1 MQNVYEVLEWDKV
14 KSRLEGYCKTE
25 IGKKRAANLTMMK
38 EEELKKEQS
47 FLSEASYCLS
57 LYGNL
62 PLDVSS
68 DLSQE
73 VRMASKG
80 YTLSIQTLERVAT
93 DVATANE
100 VKSFLGKGE
109 DIPLLKEYASKI
121 PDLLFLEKDI
131 HKVIAPDLSIYDNAS
146 PTLKHI
152 RIAIARLEKDMVSK
166 LGYVLEQNKVYL
178 SDTTLTMKNGHYVL
192 PVSNSYKSKVKGIV
206 QDISSSGN
214 TTFIE
219 PELLV
224 SLNNKMVELQNSEK
238 EEIGRLLGEL
248 SKEVGGAG
256 ESLIESNAS
265 LGYLD
270 FLQAKATLGAKMKGH
285 IATFSDDG
293 SIDLRAFRH
302 PLLDSEKVVPNDFA
316 ISPKRRVIIISGPN
330 AGGKTVAL
338 KSLGMAALMNQC
350 GLFVPAE
357 QGAMLPYFK
366 NIFLDIGDSQSLSD
380 NLSTFSAH
388 MSNLGQIASRVGGK
402 DLVLLDEVGTGTSP
416 KEGEAIAYGVVKFLL
431 SKHCCALISSHFEGL
446 KAYAMSEERVENA
459 CMLFDKATLSPTY
472 ILKMGLPGE
481 SYGITVARRYGV
493 NESILKEAESYK
505 NGEGDF
511 SLEESIARLSLLAK
525 ENEALK
531 AANLKKQSALELKE
545 KEIQAKEKTVSMRE
559 EKLLSSVEGEKKR
572 ILDEAEERVN
582 DIIATLQSPEVK
594 LHQAIA
600 AKKKLAELEEN
611 SLKEESFSGKVE
623 LNDYVSLPSLGIVGK
638 ITRMDGSKITITTPE
653 GMDFKTS
660 KDRVVKTAKPESK
673 KVPMKGNVLDS
684 VGSSSLSLQL
694 NLIGMHVDEAL
705 DALDRYLDKCR
716 LKGFKRVKIVHGF
729 GSGALRNAVH
739 DYLRKH
745 SSFVASFELGGEY
758 EGGGGATVVHLK

>member
-14 KSRLEGYCKTE
+14 KSRLEALCKTE
-25 IGKKRAANLTMMK
+25 IGKKRASNLTMLK

-80 YTLSIQTLERVAT
+80 YTLSIVTLERVAS
-93 DVATANE
+93 DVTTANE
-100 VKSFLGKGE
+100 VKSFLTKGE

-224 SLNNKMVELQNSEK
+224 SMNNKMVELQNNEK
-238 EEIGRLLGEL
+238 EEIARLLGEL

-256 ESLIESNAS
+256 ESLIQSNAA

-285 IATFSDDG
+285 IASFSDDG

-302 PLLDSEKVVPNDFA
+302 PLLDPEKVVPNDFS

-388 MSNLGQIASRVGGK
+388 MSNLGQIASRVGGR

-416 KEGEAIAYGVVKFLL
+416 KEGEAIAYGVVRFLL

-459 CMLFDKATLSPTY
+459 ACFSTKPLCLRLTFSIWGFPEKA
-472 ILKMGLPGE
+472 ME
-481 SYGITVARRYGV
+481 SRW
-493 NESILKEAESYK
+493 
-505 NGEGDF
+505 
-511 SLEESIARLSLLAK
+511 
-525 ENEALK
+525 
-531 AANLKKQSALELKE
+531 
-545 KEIQAKEKTVSMRE
+545 
-559 EKLLSSVEGEKKR
+559 
-572 ILDEAEERVN
+572 
-582 DIIATLQSPEVK
+582 
-594 LHQAIA
+594 
-600 AKKKLAELEEN
+600 
-611 SLKEESFSGKVE
+611 
-623 LNDYVSLPSLGIVGK
+623 
-638 ITRMDGSKITITTPE
+638 
-653 GMDFKTS
+653 
-660 KDRVVKTAKPESK
+660 
-673 KVPMKGNVLDS
+673 
-684 VGSSSLSLQL
+684 
-694 NLIGMHVDEAL
+694 L
-705 DALDRYLDKCR
+705 DAM
-716 LKGFKRVKIVHGF
+716 GW
-729 GSGALRNAVH
+729 RNP
-739 DYLRKH
+739 
-745 SSFVASFELGGEY
+745 F
-758 EGGGGATVVHLK
+758 

>member
-14 KSRLEGYCKTE
+14 KSRLGGYCKTE

-131 HKVIAPDLSIYDNAS
+131 HKVIAPDLSIYDSAS
-146 PTLKHI
+146 PALKHI

-238 EEIGRLLGEL
+238 EEIARLLGEL

-302 PLLDSEKVVPNDFA
+302 PLLDPEKVVPNDFA

-493 NESILKEAESYK
+493 DESILKEAESYK

-611 SLKEESFSGKVE
+611 SIKEESFSGKVE

>member
-14 KSRLEGYCKTE
+14 KSRLEALCKTE
-25 IGKKRAANLTMMK
+25 IGKKRASNLTMLK

-80 YTLSIQTLERVAT
+80 YTLSIVTLERVAS
-93 DVATANE
+93 DVTTANE
-100 VKSFLGKGE
+100 VKSFLAKGE

-206 QDISSSGN
+206 QDVSSSGN

-224 SLNNKMVELQNSEK
+224 SMNNKMVELQNNEK
-238 EEIGRLLGEL
+238 EEIARLLGEL

-256 ESLIESNAS
+256 ESLIQSNAA

-285 IATFSDDG
+285 IASFSDDG

-302 PLLDSEKVVPNDFA
+302 PLLDPEKVVPNDFS

-388 MSNLGQIASRVGGK
+388 MSNLGQIASRVGGR

-416 KEGEAIAYGVVKFLL
+416 KEGEAIAYGVVRFLL

-472 ILKMGLPGE
+472 ILNMGLPGE

-493 NESILKEAESYK
+493 EESILKEAEAYK

-511 SLEESIARLSLLAK
+511 SLEESIARLSVLAK
-525 ENEALK
+525 ENESLK
-531 AANLKKQSALELKE
+531 AANLKRQNALEVKE
-545 KEIQAKEKTVSMRE
+545 KEIASKEKAISMRE
-559 EKLLSSVEGEKKR
+559 EKLLSSVEWEKKR

-582 DIIATLQSPEVK
+582 DIIAALQSPEVK

-623 LNDYVSLPSLGIVGK
+623 LYDYVSLPSLGIIGK

-660 KDRVVKTAKPESK
+660 KDRVVKTSKPESK

>member
-73 VRMASKG
+73 ARMASKG

-238 EEIGRLLGEL
+238 EEIARLLGEL

-302 PLLDSEKVVPNDFA
+302 PLLDPEKVVPNDFA

-493 NESILKEAESYK
+493 DESILKEAESYK

-531 AANLKKQSALELKE
+531 AVNLKKQSALELKE
-545 KEIQAKEKTVSMRE
+545 KEIQTKEKTVSMRE